1 MPFIDQLRHWARAD
15 PHRAAVV
22 VGTERLSF
30 AELLDAAVAQ
40 PAPQPSGGAAL
51 AVIDEP
57 NGTRLAAR
65 FAGAVAGHGVAAVLD
80 SSWPR
85 ELKAAITDRAKAWAA
100 GEPAPPATQPGFR
113 DGTPGSTFLLGLSSG
128 TSGVPKAFTRSR
140 ESWRAS
146 FAASAPYFGV
156 TAEDVTLA
164 PGPMAASMNLYALG
178 EALFTG
184 STFVAL
190 PQFSADAALHSVKH
204 DGATRLV
211 LVPTVLALLARRG
224 LETGQGPGAL
234 TSIVCAGSALP
245 ADVVDLVRQWAPRAR
260 LFQYYGA
267 SELGFVAASE
277 AGDRIGPAGG
287 ETPQEPLC
295 AGRAFPGAEVS
306 VRGPGRL
313 PASVGECGSIYVR
326 GPYVSNGYAWG
337 DDGLAFNVLPG
348 RDSGG
353 GASGGGASGGPWYT
367 VHDQGFLDGSGRLRV
382 VGRASDMI
390 VTGGANVYPQQVEAD
405 LEADAG
411 PGTVV
416 VTGVPDAVRGQRVV
430 AGLFPD
436 AGGPGGAPLTAGQL
450 LAACRRRAAALPPHQ
465 RPTRYY
471 ALAELP
477 LTGRGKVSRTL
488 LQAWIGEGDARAQ
501 RIH

>member
-1 MPFIDQLRHWARAD
+1 MPFIDQLQHWARAD

-22 VGTERLSF
+22 VGTQRLSF
-30 AELLDAAVAQ
+30 AQLVESATAF
-40 PAPQPSGGAAL
+40 PAPQSGGGAAL

-57 NGTRLAAR
+57 DGTALAAR
-65 FAGAVAGHGVAAVLD
+65 FVGAVAGHGVAAVLD

-85 ELKAAITDRAKAWAA
+85 GLKAAITDRARAWAA
-100 GEPAPPATQPGFR
+100 GEPAPPATQPGFG
-113 DGTPGSTFLLGLSSG
+113 DGTPRSTFLLGLSSG

-140 ESWRAS
+140 QSWRAS
-146 FAASAPYFGV
+146 FVASAPYFGV

-190 PQFSADAALHSVKH
+190 PEFSADVALRSVTH

-224 LETGQGPGAL
+224 LETGQGPGGL

-245 ADVVDLVRQWAPRAR
+245 ADVVELVRQWAPRAR

-287 ETPQEPLC
+287 ETPQEQVC
-295 AGRAFPGAEVS
+295 AGRPFPGADVS
-306 VRGPGRL
+306 VRGPGGL

-348 RDSGG
+348 GD
-353 GASGGGASGGPWYT
+353 ASGGPWYT
-367 VHDQGFLDGSGRLRV
+367 VHDQGFLDGSGRLHV

-411 PGTVV
+411 HGTVV

-430 AGLFPD
+430 AGLIPG
-436 AGGPGGAPLTAGQL
+436 AGRRGEAPQTAGQL
-450 LAACRRRAAALPPHQ
+450 LAACRRRAAALPAHQ

-471 ALAELP
+471 ALAKLP